1 MQGKVVFFQSQKGWG
16 FVKNEDDG
24 KEYFVHHTAIVAEG
38 YRDLKKDQA
47 VNFDIEEGPNGKK
60 QAANVKVVA

>member
-16 FVKNEDDG
+16 FLKSNEDG
-24 KEYFVHHTAIVAEG
+24 KDYFVHHTAIVASG

-47 VNFDIEEGPNGKK
+47 VTFDVEEGPNGKM
-60 QAANVKVVA
+60 QAANVKVIG